1 MRTAISALP
10 IVFYLVALLL
20 GLLKV
25 DLPFASADLSPLA
38 QWMLF
43 LSLAVQSL
51 WAAFAHVF
59 YTETVARSIGWE
71 PSLFQHEIGGPISAS
86 VLALSLPRFLASP
99 RPGRCSSWQQAFSGA
114 PPPCMSPIWSA
125 GRISPSTTPARSSG
139 GTWLTPL
146 TLLIALLW
154 GS

>member
-71 PSLFQHEIGGPISAS
+71 PSLFQHEIGGQSRHRSWRYRCRGSWRPRGLGDVLRGSKLS
-86 VLALSLPRFLASP
+86 VERRRRACRRYGPPEEFRHQQRFLLDLLV
-99 RPGRCSSWQQAFSGA
+99 GRGL
-114 PPPCMSPIWSA
+114 PH
-125 GRISPSTTPARSSG
+125 
-139 GTWLTPL
+139 
-146 TLLIALLW
+146 
-154 GS
+154 